1 MIIVKDSRNCLFNA
15 ARPVTD
21 TAWLKLHEKDSR
33 HCRHAAS
40 TFTLPSVSPRFLKIF
55 FTVLSRAAHIDSDG
69 GHKTEANGRGLA
81 DKMKGGRKKRGGSM
95 RERSDF

>member
-40 TFTLPSVSPRFLKIF
+40 TFTLPSVSPRF
-55 FTVLSRAAHIDSDG
+55 FTVLSRAAHIDSDATAAIKHRQMG
-69 GHKTEANGRGLA
+69 EVWPIR
-81 DKMKGGRKKRGGSM
+81 
-95 RERSDF
+95 